1 MLRVHVGIVMTG
13 LALSGCHAGSGA
25 VAETRHETNSV
36 DIGKVDTAR
45 VEINMNAGELHV
57 KSGTPKLLEADFA
70 YNVPEWKPVVDY
82 RTNQSRGDLT
92 ISQPESSGV
101 SFRNTVYTWELK
113 LTDQLPLDITA
124 KLGAGEANLELGRMN
139 LQNVAVNMGAGSLKV
154 DLRGEPMRDYSVRI
168 QGGVGEAT
176 VYLPRDAGISATA
189 AGGIGEIQ
197 TNGLEKRDGVW
208 INPERIQAPV
218 TVHLDVKGGVGQ
230 IHLVR

>member
-1 MLRVHVGIVMTG
+1 QADQAGSDQRILRLREVFGRDVNDVSTAGSLNHPARRTLRNNGFHSSGGSIMLRVDVGIVMTA
-13 LALSGCHAGSGA
+13 LALSGCHAGSRAA
-25 VAETRHETNSV
+25 VETRHETNSV

-92 ISQPESSGV
+92 ISQPKSSGV

-139 LQNVAVNMGAGSLKV
+139 LQHVAVNIGAGSLKV
-154 DLRGEPMRDYSVRI
+154 DLRGEPMRDYTVR
-168 QGGVGEAT
+168 
-176 VYLPRDAGISATA
+176 AGADIHSNML
-189 AGGIGEIQ
+189 Q
-197 TNGLEKRDGVW
+197 
-208 INPERIQAPV
+208 
-218 TVHLDVKGGVGQ
+218 VH
-230 IHLVR
+230 